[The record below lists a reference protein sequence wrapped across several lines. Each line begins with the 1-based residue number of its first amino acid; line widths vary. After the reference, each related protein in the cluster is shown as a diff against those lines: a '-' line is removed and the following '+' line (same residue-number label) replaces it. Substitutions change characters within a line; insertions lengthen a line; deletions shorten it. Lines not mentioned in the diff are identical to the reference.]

1 MDGRA
6 SPEVMQHA
14 DRGDIMRLAGGVT
27 LPDAD
32 ARLSASG
39 QSGAWES
46 YSQWRQAVKIN
57 ETHLPAYERQ

>member
-27 LPDAD
+27 LPNAD
-32 ARLSASG
+32 ARFSASG
-39 QSGAWES
+39 QSDAWEPF
-46 YSQWRQAVKIN
+46 SQRQQAVKIN
-57 ETHLPAYERQ
+57 KTHLPAYERQ